1 MCYSI
6 AYLEKKAK
14 KLAERYKDF
23 FPSDWSE
30 QQLTTMDPAA
40 SNLLTKQPTQ
50 SGIQSNRPTQTGI
63 QSPRPTQTGIQ
74 PPQSIQ
80 TGILFPED
88 HSGLPKK
95 HSGTQSDDSEAL
107 PSKPNDLPVYFFVSG
122 FSHPLLPVIRQD
134 GLHLCQWGLVPF
146 WAKDAAFADTIRS
159 KTLNAKGET
168 VFEKPSFRG
177 SIVSKRCLLP
187 VNGFFEWREVNKVK
201 YPYFIKLRDSDIFS
215 LGCIFESWTDRHT
228 GEMRDTFSI
237 ITTAANPMMEKIHNL
252 KKRMPLIIGRDDE
265 AAWVD
270 PGLGAPG
277 IKKLIKP
284 FDEGNMHAH
293 TVSRFLNNPRN
304 ERNVPEALKEVVYDE
319 LEWD

>member
-23 FPSDWSE
+23 FPADWSE
-30 QQLTTMDPAA
+30 QQVTTMNPAT
-40 SNLLTKQPTQ
+40 SDIPTTR
-50 SGIQSNRPTQTGI
+50 STQTGI

-74 PPQSIQ
+74 SPQSIQ
-80 TGILFPED
+80 TGILFPEERPG
-88 HSGLPKK
+88 HPSEQPEA
-95 HSGTQSDDSEAL
+95 QSAESEAL
-107 PSKPNDLPVYFFVSG
+107 PPEPYDLPVYFFVSG
-122 FSHPLLPVIRQD
+122 FSHPLLPMIRQD
-134 GLHLCQWGLVPF
+134 GLHLYQWGLVPY
-146 WAKDAAFADTIRS
+146 WSKDTDFADSIRS

-201 YPYFIKLRDSDIFS
+201 YPYFIKLRGPDIFS
-215 LGCIFESWTDRHT
+215 LGCICDSWTDRQT
-228 GEMRDTFSI
+228 GEVRDTFSI
-237 ITTAANPMMEKIHNL
+237 ITTPANPMMEKIHNL

-270 PGLGAPG
+270 PDLGAAG
-277 IKKLIKP
+277 IKRLIKP
-284 FDEGNMHAH
+284 FHEGGMQAY
-293 TVSRFLNNPRN
+293 TVSRFLNSPRN
-304 ERNVPEALKEVVYDE
+304 DRNVPEALKEVVYDD
-319 LEWD
+319 LE